1 VAVLGRAIEAML
13 GLRGTP
19 ALAIVF
25 AVPALEASAFLGFLF
40 PGELA
45 LLLGGVL
52 AFEGR
57 ISLPAAIAAGVAGAI
72 VGDTTGYLVGRRWGR
87 RMLRGALGRFIT
99 AHHLDRAQQ
108 ALARRGGPAV
118 FVGRFTAALRVLIPG
133 LAGMSR
139 IDYRTFALYNV
150 AGAVVWGSGS
160 VLLGYLAGES
170 WRQAERVLSRAGHIG
185 LLVVVVAV
193 VAVLVARRLL
203 ARRGA
208 RGDARRDADDR
219 AGDAEDDHAA

>member
-1 VAVLGRAIEAML
+1 VLGRVLEAML
-13 GLRGTP
+13 DLHGAP
-19 ALAIVF
+19 ALALVF

-72 VGDTTGYLVGRRWGR
+72 LGDTTGYLVGRRWGR
-87 RMLRGALGRFIT
+87 TMLHGTLGRVIKP
-99 AHHLDRAQQ
+99 HHLDHAQRA
-108 ALARRGGPAV
+108 LIRRGGLAI
-118 FVGRFTAALRVLIPG
+118 FLGRFTAALRVLIPG

-139 IDYRTFALYNV
+139 VNYRTFALFNV
-150 AGAVVWGSGS
+150 AGAIVWGTGS

-170 WRQAERVLSRAGHIG
+170 WRQAERILSRAGQG
-185 LLVVVVAV
+185 VVLTLVVVAV
-193 VAVLVARRLL
+193 AVLLTRRLL
-203 ARRGA
+203 ARRAA
-208 RGDARRDADDR
+208 RDDARQVAPADD
-219 AGDAEDDHAA
+219 DAEDHDAA